1 MVQVWKFEF
10 PQSKRGK
17 RFTSQSWSRGF
28 KPFSCSTQLS
38 MKFQVLIT
46 TKLIKK
52 YRLFLY
58 SNSQI
63 CIYQA
68 KLCSNANIFGIL
80 TFMSKINF
88 MLSCI
93 EHENGFITL
102 GLMSICLY
110 FILKS
115 RIFLGA
121 ERTYFF
127 ECLESFSASLF
138 FSKSTFSKDSFKTAM
153 RVSNSLNHQ
162 T

>member
-1 MVQVWKFEF
+1 MMVQVWKFEF

-38 MKFQVLIT
+38 MKFQLLIT
-46 TKLIKK
+46 TKLLKK
-52 YRLFLY
+52 YRLFLH

-68 KLCSNANIFGIL
+68 KLCSKANIFGIL

-115 RIFLGA
+115 R
-121 ERTYFF
+121 FF
-127 ECLESFSASLF
+127 WGQKEPI
-138 FSKSTFSKDSFKTAM
+138 
-153 RVSNSLNHQ
+153 SLNAWKVFLLVCSFQ
-162 T
+162 SQLFQKILSKQP